1 MAYPE
6 TTLFTL
12 DGRPVTL
19 VALLTPVAILAAT
32 WAITRLL
39 AGVFHRLEARDTKG
53 HGFAWYGLSQVLRYG
68 IIVAGVLAAAS
79 AAGIDLTS
87 LSVFAGALGVGV
99 GLGLQDIVKNFV
111 NGIILLFDGSM
122 EVGDYVELE
131 DGTRGTVTAIGPRA
145 TTIRTGDNV
154 DILIPNSALLAGRLT
169 NWTRNDKARRIR
181 ISFEVAEDVDKDKV
195 REAGIEAARAVPLT
209 RPESADF
216 RTQVWLTGYGED
228 SLKFELAV
236 WPTLEAVKRPSSM
249 TAAYRWAIDDALR
262 RHNIPLPD
270 TKRMIS
276 LAPGEPHPPRRPRT
290 PVATSTNDAAADA
303 VRAQDDAGAVVTAPG
318 KSV

>member
-1 MAYPE
+1 MTYLE

-19 VALLTPVAILAAT
+19 VGLLTPFVILLAT
-32 WAITRLL
+32 WALTRLL
-39 AGVFHRLEARDTKG
+39 AGIFRRLQAKDTKA
-53 HGFAWYGLSQVLRYG
+53 HDFAWYGLSQVLRYG
-68 IIVAGVLAAAS
+68 VIVAGVLAAAS

-111 NGIILLFDGSM
+111 NGLILLFDGTM

-181 ISFEVAEDVDKDKV
+181 IPFEVAEDVDKEKV
-195 REAGIEAARAVPLT
+195 REAAIEAARAVPLT
-209 RPESADF
+209 RPESEEF

-236 WPTLEAVKRPSSM
+236 WPTLDAVKRPSSM

-270 TKRMIS
+270 TKRIIS
-276 LAPGEPHPPRRPRT
+276 LAPGEPHPPRRLRA
-290 PVATSTNDAAADA
+290 PVVASTNDAA
-303 VRAQDDAGAVVTAPG
+303 DDATLRPSPLDAGEAGT
-318 KSV
+318 

>member
-1 MAYPE
+1 M
-6 TTLFTL
+6 F
-12 DGRPVTL
+12 D
-19 VALLTPVAILAAT
+19 
-32 WAITRLL
+32 
-39 AGVFHRLEARDTKG
+39 RLESRDAKG

-68 IIVAGVLAAAS
+68 IVVAGVLAAAS

-131 DGTRGTVTAIGPRA
+131 DETRGTVTAIGPRA

-181 ISFEVAEDVDKDKV
+181 IPFEVAEDVDKEKV

-270 TKRMIS
+270 TKRILS
-276 LAPGEPHPPRRPRT
+276 LAPGEPHPPEAPAQPRRHLHQRRRHRRHP
-290 PVATSTNDAAADA
+290 
-303 VRAQDDAGAVVTAPG
+303 GAE
-318 KSV
+318 

>member
-1 MAYPE
+1 MTYLE
-6 TTLFTL
+6 TVLFTL

-19 VALLTPVAILAAT
+19 VGLLTPFVILLAT
-32 WAITRLL
+32 WALTRLL
-39 AGVFHRLEARDTKG
+39 AGIFRRLRAKDTKA
-53 HGFAWYGLSQVLRYG
+53 HDFAWYGLSQVLRYG
-68 IIVAGVLAAAS
+68 VIAAGVLAAAS

-111 NGIILLFDGSM
+111 NGLILLFDGSM

-181 ISFEVAEDVDKDKV
+181 IAFEVAEDVDKQKV
-195 REAGIEAARAVPLT
+195 REA
-209 RPESADF
+209 
-216 RTQVWLTGYGED
+216 
-228 SLKFELAV
+228 
-236 WPTLEAVKRPSSM
+236 
-249 TAAYRWAIDDALR
+249 AIDDALR

-270 TKRMIS
+270 TKRIIS
-276 LAPGEPHPPRRPRT
+276 LAPGEPHPPRRLRA
-290 PVATSTNDAAADA
+290 PVLASTNDAA
-303 VRAQDDAGAVVTAPG
+303 DDATLRPSPLDAGEAGT
-318 KSV
+318 